1 MASLHII
8 NASSDR
14 RAAMENC
21 LHAASPGDTV
31 LLIGNGVFWAVA
43 AVFAREVS
51 HASGISWC
59 ALALDIVSRGVA
71 DRIAAEV
78 QQIDDGA
85 FVDLVAS
92 HHPIVSWS

>member
-1 MASLHII
+1 MATLHII
-8 NASSDR
+8 NASLDR

-21 LHAASPGDTV
+21 LHAVLPGDTV

-43 AVFAREVS
+43 ATFDRE
-51 HASGISWC
+51 ASRAHDISWC
-59 ALALDIVSRGVA
+59 ALVPDVVSRGIGEHVSA
-71 DRIAAEV
+71 KV

-92 HHPIVSWS
+92 HRPIVSWS

>member
-1 MASLHII
+1 MATLHII
-8 NASSDR
+8 SASTDR
-14 RAAMENC
+14 RAAVENC
-21 LHAASPGDTV
+21 LHAASAGDTV

-43 AVFAREVS
+43 AAFEREES
-51 HASGISWC
+51 RIGGTSWC
-59 ALALDIVSRGVA
+59 ALVPDVVSRGIGALVS
-71 DRIAAEV
+71 EKV